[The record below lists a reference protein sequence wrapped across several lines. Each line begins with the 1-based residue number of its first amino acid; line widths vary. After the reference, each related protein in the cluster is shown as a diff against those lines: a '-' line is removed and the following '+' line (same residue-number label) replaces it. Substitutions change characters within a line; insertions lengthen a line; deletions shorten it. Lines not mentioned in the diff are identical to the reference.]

1 MNPPAPTAR
10 APGRVPSLA
19 VGLYVAVCLGRPA
32 LSASFAAAASAVHA
46 RTHIHT
52 STESAHGVRSG
63 CSQLRRAYLQPGPW
77 LPWLVAC
84 HVERGVP
91 RSVSKQ
97 PWREHEAP
105 AHRSDHTQPQP
116 HTATATATHT
126 RVPRQR
132 SKTNI
137 FFCALRRW
145 RYSRWFC
152 STFLPSNSAG
162 ATGAHREAASEKRH
176 TAHSMPW
183 RGYSKH
189 THRQSATPQ

>member
-1 MNPPAPTAR
+1 MLAWLQSQSGASACGAWLKSGREHLLSESKDETPTRCGLSATCTRWHPQHYRRPILAPLRPPKPPAPPRPPAPGRRGAAMNPPAPTAR

-91 RSVSKQ
+91 RCVSKQ
-97 PWREHEAP
+97 PWREHARGASAP
-105 AHRSDHTQPQP
+105 Q
-116 HTATATATHT
+116 
-126 RVPRQR
+126 
-132 SKTNI
+132 
-137 FFCALRRW
+137 
-145 RYSRWFC
+145 
-152 STFLPSNSAG
+152 
-162 ATGAHREAASEKRH
+162 
-176 TAHSMPW
+176 
-183 RGYSKH
+183 
-189 THRQSATPQ
+189 

>member
-32 LSASFAAAASAVHA
+32 LSPSFAAAASAVHA

-52 STESAHGVRSG
+52 SAESAHGVRSG

-116 HTATATATHT
+116 HTATATHSDLNIDPPSPPTQARQVT
-126 RVPRQR
+126 RLHP
-132 SKTNI
+132 SSTT
-137 FFCALRRW
+137 W
-145 RYSRWFC
+145 WSRI
-152 STFLPSNSAG
+152 
-162 ATGAHREAASEKRH
+162 R
-176 TAHSMPW
+176 
-183 RGYSKH
+183 
-189 THRQSATPQ
+189 

>member
-52 STESAHGVRSG
+52 SAESAHGVRSG

-116 HTATATATHT
+116 HTATATHTHT
-126 RVPRQR
+126 
-132 SKTNI
+132 
-137 FFCALRRW
+137 
-145 RYSRWFC
+145 
-152 STFLPSNSAG
+152 
-162 ATGAHREAASEKRH
+162 H
-176 TAHSMPW
+176 TC
-183 RGYSKH
+183 
-189 THRQSATPQ
+189 ATPAEQDEHFLLRAQAVEVFPLVLLHLLAV